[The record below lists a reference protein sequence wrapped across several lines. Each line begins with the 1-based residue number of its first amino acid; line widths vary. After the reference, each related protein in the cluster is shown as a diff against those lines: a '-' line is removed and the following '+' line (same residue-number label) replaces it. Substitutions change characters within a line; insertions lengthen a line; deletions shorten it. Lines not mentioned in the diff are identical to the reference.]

1 MLRALALSVAA
12 LLTSTL
18 ALAAPASADDT
29 VPAPAPA
36 AAPTIT
42 VVGDSITSWF
52 RDEPGSVSQGWWSM
66 LAREMGA
73 SVTTL
78 AEGGSGMNVRGN
90 NCHGTTFGQRLGALQ
105 KVDYLII
112 QGGRNDMYTC
122 TSKGVKKSLPQL
134 QRKKGIASYLSR
146 LGRRV
151 DALGIPRERVLVMSP
166 WGKADRRRGYQI
178 QSYLRLYSN
187 RKHEGFTYVE
197 TKTLPNS
204 LTLDGKHPNRAGS
217 TYLSDTV
224 RRVIASLP

>member
-1 MLRALALSVAA
+1 MFRALALSIAA

-18 ALAAPASADDT
+18 ALAAPASADEAD
-29 VPAPAPA
+29 PAPA

-66 LAREMGA
+66 LARDLGA
-73 SVTTL
+73 DVTTL

-90 NCHGTTFGQRLGALQ
+90 NCFGTTFGQRLGALR

-112 QGGRNDMYTC
+112 QGGRNDMFTC
-122 TSKGVKKSLPQL
+122 TSSGQKKSLPRL
-134 QRKKGIASYLSR
+134 KRKKGIQTYLSR

-151 DALGIPRERVLVMSP
+151 DALGIPRNRVLVVSP
-166 WGKADRRRGYQI
+166 WGKPDRRRGYQI

-187 RKHEGFTYVE
+187 RSHEGFTYVE
-197 TKTLPNS
+197 TKTLPTS
-204 LTLDGKHPNRAGS
+204 LTLDGKHPNRAGNL
-217 TYLSDTV
+217 YLSATM
-224 RRVIASLP
+224 RRAIASLP